1 MQTRRHFIQ
10 STSLAGL
17 SPFILNTSSF
27 FDSKTSLKASLNP
40 GSIGLKCSPQELLD
54 FAIAYKFSAI
64 SPPMGALLQMNS
76 IDQQNY
82 LAKMKR
88 HHIVLDSG
96 GLPIEFRT
104 SDEVFQKG
112 LQYLKN
118 NVKAIAALTIPS
130 FVTWIMPTHKQ
141 LTYTQNF
148 EQHRIR
154 LQQIADVLSQEGLRL
169 GLEYVGPKTLMARD
183 KYAFIH
189 TISELRELI
198 SAIETNNV
206 GYLLDSFHTYC
217 AEDQFEDMMNK
228 ALKCSKKAYNK
239 MAKDGMA
246 HVEKNYNFENFEKQ
260 VAADIQ
266 ADKTATEEADKKAG
280 LDKTYRGTSGRRK
293 AQEAAAKLGSEYEVY
308 VTNPSAKH
316 VNAKE
321 YAVRKKQ
328 EG

>member
-88 HHIVLDSG
+88 HHIVFDSG

-112 LQYLKN
+112 FQYLKN

-217 AEDQFEDMMNK
+217 AEDQFEDMNFLEAK
-228 ALKCSKKAYNK
+228 DIVSVQINDAVASRSPSTQLDFERELPGASKFIDLKSFVEFIQSKAYNG
-239 MAKDGMA
+239 AVSA
-246 HVEKNYNFENFEKQ
+246 EPFN
-260 VAADIQ
+260 
-266 ADKTATEEADKKAG
+266 KKVNQME
-280 LDKTYRGTSGRRK
+280 T
-293 AQEAAAKLGSEYEVY
+293 AAKLE
-308 VTNPSAKH
+308 K
-316 VNAKE
+316 
-321 YAVRKKQ
+321 VRASLAQ
-328 EG
+328 NGI